1 MFTDPFERGVG
12 ENRSSPRIKLLV
24 EYYESQFAILPAR
37 KNVSIT
43 AKENTYMDWREAKR
57 ACEYFQ
63 KFFNKDT
70 RFGG

>member
-1 MFTDPFERGVG
+1 MKGASNGFEQEQRCC
-12 ENRSSPRIKLLV
+12 RLLHLA

-37 KNVSIT
+37 KNVSVT
-43 AKENTYMDWREAKR
+43 AAENTCMDLCEAKR